1 MLNKGGASS
10 SWKNKGLIPQMGIN
24 KSPLSRKSE
33 QYSKCYIRKDNRNI
47 IRKDIIDDNVDTR
60 LGLERVK

>member
-24 KSPLSRKSE
+24 KSPFSRKSE

-47 IRKDIIDDNVDTR
+47 IRKDIIDDDS
-60 LGLERVK
+60 